1 MQATESAVQRF
12 GTYAALVINAI
23 AARAAV
29 YKTGKVFEGVK
40 FAAYLRAKT
49 VGEKVAEQRLKPF
62 KSYIKLAT
70 RPVRF

>member
-1 MQATESAVQRF
+1 MQAIESAIERF
-12 GTYAALVINAI
+12 ETYAAFVINAI

-70 RPVRF
+70 RPVKF